1 MPKEEDKKTQ
11 MKHKLIYQSTL
22 QRFSFSITTNSLG
35 KEVGKVKRERGQL
48 NLNITNTNRK
58 EIPKPKWG
66 HVCTQF
72 FFFYDPKN
80 T

>member
-22 QRFSFSITTNSLG
+22 QRFSFSSTTNSLG

-48 NLNITNTNRK
+48 NLHITNTDRK

-66 HVCTQF
+66 HVYTI